1 MSFWRS
7 RELNLSKHCA
17 ASFIFVLALKITLV
31 GITSYKEF
39 YEVRT
44 VLSKTDGLK
53 FSPDT
58 EAPGLLTYSATY
70 QPESTNAPADSKNL
84 VTDLSA
90 ALPKFSITEKKLP
103 SGMSEI
109 SISQLP

>member
-1 MSFWRS
+1 MNR
-7 RELNLSKHCA
+7 SKHCA
-17 ASFIFVLALKITLV
+17 TSFIFVLALKITLV

-58 EAPGLLTYSATY
+58 EAPGLLTYIATY
-70 QPESTNAPADSKNL
+70 QPEATSSPADSKSL
-84 VTDLSA
+84 VTDLST
-90 ALPKFSITEKKLP
+90 ALPKFSITEKKL
-103 SGMSEI
+103 SSSLSEI
-109 SISQLP
+109 SIQAPNK